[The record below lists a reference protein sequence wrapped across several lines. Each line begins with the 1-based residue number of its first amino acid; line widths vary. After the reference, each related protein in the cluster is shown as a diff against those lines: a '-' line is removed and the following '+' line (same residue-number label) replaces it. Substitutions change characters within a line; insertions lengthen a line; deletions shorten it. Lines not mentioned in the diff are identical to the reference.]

1 MGDNLDVIW
10 LISQIELRA
19 NGELTMRVFTN
30 YTVSEGDIELL
41 LKDTDNNEDVS
52 FEEWDADVLS
62 QDGDAD
68 AFIDEW
74 DADYP
79 VSDNNREIWFN
90 DWKEFET
97 NLDDILIHC
106 REWEL

>member
-1 MGDNLDVIW
+1 
-10 LISQIELRA
+10 
-19 NGELTMRVFTN
+19 MRVFTH

-41 LKDTDNNEDVS
+41 LKNTDNNEDVS
-52 FEEWDADVLS
+52 FEELDADVLS
-62 QDGDAD
+62 QDWDAD

-74 DADYP
+74 NADYPVDYP

-97 NLDDILIHC
+97 NLDAILIHC

>member
-1 MGDNLDVIW
+1 MK
-10 LISQIELRA
+10 RFA
-19 NGELTMRVFTN
+19 N

-41 LKDTDNNEDVS
+41 LKDTDNDGNIF
-52 FEEWDADVLS
+52 FEEWDTDVLS
-62 QDGDAD
+62 NDWDAD
-68 AFIDEW
+68 AFIEEW

-79 VSDNNREIWFN
+79 VNDSHRDIWFN

-97 NLDDILIHC
+97 NLDDLLIHC